1 MNQLEYWQ
9 ECIEEAANECA
20 LSLTPEQAKYMAEA
34 VSSYHENYGM
44 AFYSPPPSERLN
56 AIEQEWKDKLMKLQ
70 KEYDSYIKRA
80 ESAVKQAL
88 GQSADTAISIGEYG
102 EVTRFG
108 GRTQRIQ

>member
-9 ECIEEAANECA
+9 ECIEEAAEECE
-20 LSLTPEQAKYMAEA
+20 LSLTTEQAKFLAKA
-34 VSSYHENYGM
+34 VSYGHENYGM

-56 AIEQEWKDKLMKLQ
+56 AIEQEWKDRFAKLQ
-70 KEYDSYIKRA
+70 AEYDRYIKNA

-88 GQSADTAISIGEYG
+88 RQSNDTAISIGEHG
-102 EVTRFG
+102 EVTRYG